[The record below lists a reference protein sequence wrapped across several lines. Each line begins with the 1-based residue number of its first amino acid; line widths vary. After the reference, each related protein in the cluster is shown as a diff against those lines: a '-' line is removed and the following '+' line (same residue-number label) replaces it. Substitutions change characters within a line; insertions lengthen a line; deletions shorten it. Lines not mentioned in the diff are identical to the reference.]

1 MTLQKPSLSAPFG
14 IQMIDDKTG
23 RGVPLVELET
33 THHRLFVTDSQG
45 WAAIPDPELMNT
57 EVYFHVRSHGCEY
70 PKDGFGYAGVRLM
83 VKPGGLAQVKIRHS
97 NIAER
102 LCRLTGAGIYAD
114 SLLLNQRVPLREP
127 VLSGKV
133 AGQDSALAVVYRGRM
148 LWFWGDTGRL
158 AYPLG
163 NFRTTG
169 AVATFPS
176 GKNTAESGLDFRYFN
191 NAEGFTREMC
201 PSKKPGPI
209 WIGGLAV
216 IGDTGK
222 EELIAHYSRMESLA
236 KKVEQGYVLW
246 DDDRQVFRFHK
257 ELPLSESWRFLDGH
271 PIRVTEN
278 GTTYLAGS
286 FCFPVVR
293 VPADRNS
300 VLDPTS
306 YEAFTCLNAGGDVRR
321 DAQGKPIY
329 QWQKE
334 ESPLHSQD
342 EADLV
347 KQGKLALSDAHFLPR
362 DAEGKPIILH
372 GGTVTWNPWRKKW
385 LLIATHKAAKE
396 SLLGN
401 LVYSEADAPAGPW
414 RRAVTIVTHN
424 QYTFYNP
431 VHHPFLD
438 AAGGRI
444 IHFEGTY
451 TAEFSGNP
459 RPTPRYDY
467 NQILYRLDLADPRLE
482 PARSR

>member
-1 MTLQKPSLSAPFG
+1 MLQTLSSFPPFG
-14 IQMIDDKTG
+14 IQVVDDKTG

-45 WAAIPDPELMNT
+45 WAAIGDPELMGT
-57 EVYFHVRSHGCEY
+57 DVHFRIRSHGYEY
-70 PKDGFGYAGVRLM
+70 PKDGFGYAGVRLP
-83 VKPGGLAQVKIRHS
+83 VKPGGRTQVKIRR
-97 NIAER
+97 NNLAER
-102 LCRLTGAGIYAD
+102 VCRLTGAGIYTD
-114 SLLLNQRVPLREP
+114 SVLLNQPVPLRDP
-127 VLSGKV
+127 VLSAKV
-133 AGQDSALAVVYRGRM
+133 SGQDSALAVVYRGKM

-169 AVATFPS
+169 AVATLPA
-176 GKNTAESGLDFRYFN
+176 GKKTAEAGLDFHYFAN
-191 NAEGFTREMC
+191 PEGFTREMC
-201 PSKKPGPI
+201 PSTKPGPI
-209 WIGGLAV
+209 WIGGVTV
-216 IGDTGK
+216 IGDAGK
-222 EELIAHYSRMESLA
+222 EELFAHYSRMESLA

-246 DDDRQVFRFHK
+246 DDDRNVFRFLK

-271 PIRVTEN
+271 PIRSTEN

-293 VPADRNS
+293 VPAHRDR
-300 VLDPTS
+300 VLDPAS
-306 YEAFTCLNAGGDVRR
+306 YEAFTCLTSRGDVRR
-321 DAQGKPIY
+321 DSRGKPDY
-329 QWQKE
+329 RWQKE
-334 ESPLHSQD
+334 APPLHSQD

-347 KQGKLALSDAHFLPR
+347 KQGKLSLDDAHFLPR
-362 DAEGKPIILH
+362 DSEGKPIILH
-372 GGTVTWNPWRKKW
+372 GGTVTWNPWRKRW
-385 LLIATHKAAKE
+385 LLIATHKGAKE

-401 LVYSEADAPAGPW
+401 LVYSEADSPVGPW

-438 AAGGRI
+438 DAGGRVI
-444 IHFEGTY
+444 YFEGTY

-482 PARSR
+482 AARAR